1 LNFATLTIHVENLDI
16 IVGQFNQNPYIRGA
30 ISIAVVGSTS
40 ADFHNLQGRVGALF
54 FAGEATHEHYRKFV
68 QGGYVT
74 GLKQAK
80 AISSCLNNEGCPQ
93 YEPEDSDL
101 D

>member
-1 LNFATLTIHVENLDI
+1 MNFATLKIHVENLDI

-68 QGGYVT
+68 QAGYVT